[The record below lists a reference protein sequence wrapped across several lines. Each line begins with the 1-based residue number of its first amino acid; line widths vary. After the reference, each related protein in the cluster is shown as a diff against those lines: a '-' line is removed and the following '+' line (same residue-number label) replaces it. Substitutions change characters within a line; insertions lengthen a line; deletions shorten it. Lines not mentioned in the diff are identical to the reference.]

1 MAYREILVAVDTA
14 ATAAQRV
21 APAAALAAAFGARLT
36 GFFATGYPISTAYGD
51 LSGWAQLVDAYM
63 EAQRAEAS
71 AAEAAFRQELAR
83 LKLTGDWVFREAEST
98 ESVTAAAALFDLV
111 VIGQPNPDAE
121 QGGSFGL
128 RPEEVVLGGGR
139 PVLIVPYA
147 GSFAEIGRRVIIGWS
162 RRREAVRAM
171 HDAMPLLERAEA
183 VTVIEVDPPAP
194 VPGESAVPAENI
206 AEGLV
211 RRGIAATAESGA
223 SGGLAVDDALLSRAA
238 DLGADLLVMGG
249 YGHSRLREYVLG
261 GVSRGIFRQMT
272 IPVLMAH

>member
-128 RPEEVVLGGGR
+128 RPEELVLGGGR

-194 VPGESAVPAENI
+194 VPGESVVLAENI

-211 RRGIAATAESGA
+211 RRGIAATAESEA

-238 DLGADLLVMGG
+238 DLGADLLVMGA

-261 GVSRGIFRQMT
+261 GVSRGIFPQVT

>member
-194 VPGESAVPAENI
+194 VPGESAVLAENI

-211 RRGIAATAESGA
+211 RRGIAATAESEA
-223 SGGLAVDDALLSRAA
+223 SGGLAVDDVLLSRAA
-238 DLGADLLVMGG
+238 DLGADLLVMGA

-272 IPVLMAH
+272 VPVLMAH